1 MKTFLRILTYL
12 RDYRLRLLGAFLC
25 SGGVAA
31 LSAVYAWLVQPVLD
45 EIFIERNRDL
55 LLLLPLAVL
64 GVALLKGAL
73 AYGQAYLMSYIGHW
87 LVADVRQQLFVH
99 IVRLPIRFHDANT
112 SGRLVARV
120 ISDVNEMANA
130 IPSVLKDIFQQ
141 GLTFVALLSVAFY
154 QNWKLASIV
163 LVVLPCSALV
173 LIRVGKRIRKLSK
186 RGQESIGRMA
196 SVLKEA
202 FSGIKIVKAYGQ
214 ERKEAERF
222 SLTNMAFRSAKV
234 KSSQTAAMTS
244 PLLEVIGV
252 CGVLVIIWFGG
263 ALVIDG
269 NMKPGE
275 FFSFLTAMFM
285 AYAPVRKMSGAN
297 ESVQRALAG
306 AQRVF
311 RVLDLDSELTKD
323 EGKTALKPIAKT
335 LEFIDVT
342 FQYEGT
348 TEPALQDFNLVIHA
362 GQVVAFVGA
371 SGSGKTTLVSLVPRF
386 YRPSKG
392 MVKIDGVDIRTVDR
406 ASLRR
411 QIGIVSQETVLFD
424 DTIRNN
430 VTYGRPEASEGAI
443 IEACRAA
450 FAWEFIERLPGGLDT
465 FVGENGLK
473 LSGGQRQRLA
483 IARAILRDPPL
494 LILDEAT
501 SSLDSESEKLVQ
513 CALANLMKGRTTLV
527 IAHRLST
534 VQNANR
540 IVVMARG
547 KIEEIGTH
555 GELLSRGGLYTK
567 LYQTQFQP
575 GPLESVS
582 AGYKSSLFN
591 EV

>member
-12 RDYRLRLLGAFLC
+12 RDYRLRLVGAFIC
-25 SGGVAA
+25 SAGVAG

-45 EIFIERNRDL
+45 EIFIDRNREL
-55 LLLLPLAVL
+55 LLLLPLAIL
-64 GVALLKGAL
+64 GVALLKGAF

-87 LVADVRQQLFVH
+87 LVADVRQQLFMH
-99 IVRLPIRFHDANT
+99 IVRLPIRFHDANS

-141 GLTFVALLSVAFY
+141 GLTFVALLGVAFY

-163 LVVLPCSALV
+163 IIVLPFSGLV
-173 LIRVGKRIRKLSK
+173 LMRVGKRIRKLSK
-186 RGQESIGRMA
+186 RGQESMGRMA

-214 ERKEAERF
+214 EKKELERF
-222 SLTNMAFRSAKV
+222 SLTNSAYRSAKV
-234 KSSQTAAMTS
+234 KSSQTSAMAS

-269 NMKPGE
+269 GMKPGE

-285 AYAPVRKMSGAN
+285 AYAPIRKMSGAN

-311 RVLDLDSELTKD
+311 SVLDLDSEVAKD
-323 EGKTALKPIAKT
+323 EGKATLQPITQT
-335 LEFIDVT
+335 LEFANVT
-342 FQYEGT
+342 FFYEET
-348 TEPALQDFNLVIHA
+348 NEPALKHLDLVIRA
-362 GQVVAFVGA
+362 GEVVAFVGA
-371 SGSGKTTLVSLVPRF
+371 SGSGKSTLVSLVPRF
-386 YRPSKG
+386 YRPTEGK
-392 MVKIDGVDIRTVDR
+392 VNIDGVDIRTVNR

-411 QIGIVSQETVLFD
+411 QIAIVSQETVLFD
-424 DTIRNN
+424 DSIRNN
-430 VTYGRPEASEGAI
+430 IAYGRPDASEDDI
-443 IEACRAA
+443 IAASQAA
-450 FAWEFIERLPGGLDT
+450 FAWEFIQRLPNGLDT
-465 FVGENGLK
+465 LIGENGLK

-483 IARAILRDPPL
+483 IARAILRDPPI

-501 SSLDSESEKLVQ
+501 SALDSESEKLVQ
-513 CALANLMKGRTTLV
+513 QALANLMKGRTTLV

-534 VQNANR
+534 VQHADR
-540 IVVMARG
+540 IVVMAKG
-547 KIEEIGTH
+547 TIQETGTH
-555 GELLSRGGLYTK
+555 AELLQRGGLYTK
-567 LYQTQFQP
+567 LYHTQFQLAQFEP
-575 GPLESVS
+575 IPTP
-582 AGYKSSLFN
+582 
-591 EV
+591 